1 MQGILIGDGYVD
13 PINQINNYDS
23 FLSSA
28 GIVSN
33 EWRDTTSFMQ
43 NEGITRIM
51 RGDYKE
57 ASGYTNFIIANDDVA
72 NKYYSGMNVLN
83 YKQYDMGTVNTD
95 YGIYLQEKK
104 KNFGVPDWL
113 NYVDDNEK
121 MYDDFSEDLSTS
133 FKR

>member
-1 MQGILIGDGYVD
+1 
-13 PINQINNYDS
+13 
-23 FLSSA
+23 
-28 GIVSN
+28 
-33 EWRDTTSFMQ
+33 
-43 NEGITRIM
+43 M